1 MANDASRIA
10 LDLYEDLRFG
20 FRLDSEGLRDE
31 SRRFAGSPAAG
42 EAMDSA
48 LFAGRDARLQPVA
61 SRVAASFARGA
72 ALELSGGVDSRF
84 VLALGL
90 AAGEAPRRALTIDTG
105 GADAEIAAEIARTLR
120 IEHRVVRF
128 DQRPSPGTLRA
139 DAVAFVQ
146 ASLGR
151 ANATA
156 SAYFPGVFRQVADFR
171 DEQVGGVG
179 GEVAAGFYHTPIDAL
194 WRGLPLSLWVRLRL
208 AAPGDRQVGIF
219 EPSRRRALAEA
230 SMGRLRAAL
239 ELDGRPD
246 GTWRARVDRLY
257 REYRLGNWA
266 AATLEAS
273 SHWYRVTMPLMS
285 DAYFD
290 WARSVPAAEHRGK
303 SVQRAFVQR
312 VLVQRVLEGRGSER
326 RDPVVPDGQAL
337 GSVPYAVA
345 SDTAGR
351 RSRGAKIM
359 RKWRRVVE
367 RLGSRP
373 RPAPRLASD
382 AATVLSGDP
391 EFRESILALARWESG
406 ALGLESD
413 GLRRML
419 EAPGLHALE
428 LGALATTAVRLGLLR
443 AD

>member
-1 MANDASRIA
+1 VPTADDASRIA

-42 EAMDSA
+42 DATDSA

-90 AAGEAPRRALTIDTG
+90 AAGEAPRKALTIDTG
-105 GADAEIAAEIARTLR
+105 GADAEIAADIARSLR

-128 DQRPSPGTLRA
+128 DQRPSPSALRS

-194 WRGLPLSLWVRLRL
+194 WRGLPLALWVRLRL
-208 AAPGDRQVGIF
+208 AAPGDTQVGVF
-219 EPSRRRALAEA
+219 EPSRRRALADA
-230 SMGRLRAAL
+230 SMARLRAAL
-239 ELDGRPD
+239 ELDDRSGRP
-246 GTWRARVDRLY
+246 WRARVDRLY

-273 SHWYRVTMPLMS
+273 SRWYRVTMPLMS

-312 VLVQRVLEGRGSER
+312 VLGGRGSER
-326 RDPVVPDGQAL
+326 RDPVVPDGQVL

-345 SDTAGR
+345 SDAVGR
-351 RSRGAKIM
+351 RSRGAKFM

-419 EAPGLHALE
+419 DAPGPFALE
-428 LGALATTAVRLGLLR
+428 LGALGTTAVRLGLLR
-443 AD
+443 AE